1 MSFSTE
7 QDLEV
12 TEEGWQETHNATKNS
27 LPLVCTIFKF

>member
-12 TEEGWQETHNATKNS
+12 TEKGWQETNATKNS